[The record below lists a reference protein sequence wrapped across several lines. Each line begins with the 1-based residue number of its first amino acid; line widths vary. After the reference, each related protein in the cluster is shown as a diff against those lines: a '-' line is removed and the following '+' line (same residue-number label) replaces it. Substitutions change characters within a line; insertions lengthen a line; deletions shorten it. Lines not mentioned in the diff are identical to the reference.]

1 MKNDYLLKTP
11 SDIKGMETILKN
23 NKFILIKASATWCN
37 PCKKIEAPFTNLVK
51 NKLDDKVKVMY
62 VDVDDDEAI
71 VTLFNITKLPTFIS
85 IVKGKVANTDIT
97 SNMKDIRTIVDKI
110 NSHAVFV

>member
-1 MKNDYLLKTP
+1 MPNKYMLKTP
-11 SDIKGMETILKN
+11 ADIKGMETILRT

-37 PCKKIEAPFTNLVK
+37 PCKKIETPFTNLVQ

-62 VDVDDDEAI
+62 VDVDDDEDI

-97 SNMKDIRTIVDKI
+97 SNMKDIRIIVDKI